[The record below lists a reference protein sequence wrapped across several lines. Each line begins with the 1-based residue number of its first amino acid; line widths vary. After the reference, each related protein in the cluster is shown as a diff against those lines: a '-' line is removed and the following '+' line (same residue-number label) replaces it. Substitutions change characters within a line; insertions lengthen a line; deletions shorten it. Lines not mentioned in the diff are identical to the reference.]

1 MGMHC
6 CDPLARRAVEQNLR
20 DAGCSAA
27 DVERLLRLMEEGKT
41 AELLQSLKCQRCR
54 LIEDLHKQQQKVDCL
69 DYLIY
74 QLKKCACAKAKCGE
88 PAMTDQAGNKQG

>member
-1 MGMHC
+1 MGISC

-27 DVERLLRLMEEGKT
+27 DVQCLLQMLDSGRT

-54 LIEDLHKQQQKVDCL
+54 LIEELHKQQQKVDCL

-74 QLKKCACAKAKCGE
+74 QLKKCSCNGKDKCPPSADKPG
-88 PAMTDQAGNKQG
+88 K